1 MKTVR
6 VKILFIAAAI
16 SSIYF
21 LESCGAAETK
31 ADVSDTL
38 KSNNE
43 AKQEPAAVTDSSRT
57 PVTGQNNGNS
67 TQINVKNPTAEKT
80 QLLTNI
86 DNYLVSTINAEQGT
100 ITVENKLP
108 AMDVQK
114 AIAEVVFSGTNGN
127 EASREYY
134 ILENIEPNTS
144 KSARLKTSPF
154 GSLITVHIVKLK
166 SDQLTGGELIIVGN
180 KYSPN

>member
-1 MKTVR
+1 MKTVQFKNII
-6 VKILFIAAAI
+6 VAVASIC
-16 SSIYF
+16 SIYF
-21 LESCGAAETK
+21 LDSCGAAETK

-38 KSNNE
+38 KSNNDS
-43 AKQEPAAVTDSSRT
+43 KQESAVTDSSRT
-57 PVTGQNNGNS
+57 PASGQNNGNA

-86 DNYLVSTINAEQGT
+86 DNFLVSTINAEQGT

-108 AMDVQK
+108 AIEVQK
-114 AIAEVVFSGTNGN
+114 AIAEVVFTGTNGN
-127 EASREYY
+127 EVSREYY

-154 GSLITVHIVKLK
+154 GSLTSVHIVKLK
-166 SDQLTGGELIIVGN
+166 SDQLTGGELIIVGS
-180 KYSPN
+180 KYAPK